1 MIAVSGKGQT
11 GPVAANEADD
21 GEKGE
26 EDVKE
31 MGH

>member
-1 MIAVSGKGQT
+1 MTAVFGKGQT
-11 GPVAANEADD
+11 GLEVANEEDD

-31 MGH
+31 MDR